1 MKGWVYIATLAD
13 ADGVVKIGYSSK
25 DLSLPVNERA
35 EAATTPRKAT
45 VVYAALVENPCKAEA
60 ATRKELKRFNTKGKR
75 FRIHPA
81 RAMAT
86 IKVHCQPLF
95 EEGSLIY
102 GTAPVQKEQA
112 IAELKKDRQAK
123 NKIKQGSEEVKK
135 KSLSMNFS
143 IVGAKDTTQARAPK
157 GADESAR
164 VPSIQPPIIGS
175 ITQTNWALQKEFVRR
190 LELETELAGA
200 NALFESQLKQH
211 TRSLKQE
218 NAALKTEL
226 ANQKRIEK
234 DLIKKY
240 KSLDFKAHHDPLTG
254 LPNRR
259 RLMQYLS
266 SAVAKVKANKETL
279 ALCFLDLDDFKS
291 INDKWGHA
299 AGDLVL
305 FEISKRLRAL
315 NTLNAVIGRLAG
327 DEFLIVIDKVQ
338 SKQQISRFAQHIAH
352 QIKAPI
358 EVCGETIQTSGS
370 LGISFCPES
379 ATDVRSLLTQADGA
393 MYQAKIDKDDDCCIF
408 HNGQLLSDDSVS
420 NPILPHSNVSIS

>member
-35 EAATTPRKAT
+35 EATTTPRKAT

-60 ATRKELKRFNTKGKR
+60 ATRKELKPFNTKGKR

-175 ITQTNWALQKEFVRR
+175 ITQTN
-190 LELETELAGA
+190 
-200 NALFESQLKQH
+200 
-211 TRSLKQE
+211 
-218 NAALKTEL
+218 
-226 ANQKRIEK
+226 
-234 DLIKKY
+234 
-240 KSLDFKAHHDPLTG
+240 
-254 LPNRR
+254 
-259 RLMQYLS
+259 
-266 SAVAKVKANKETL
+266 
-279 ALCFLDLDDFKS
+279 
-291 INDKWGHA
+291 
-299 AGDLVL
+299 
-305 FEISKRLRAL
+305 
-315 NTLNAVIGRLAG
+315 
-327 DEFLIVIDKVQ
+327 
-338 SKQQISRFAQHIAH
+338 
-352 QIKAPI
+352 
-358 EVCGETIQTSGS
+358 
-370 LGISFCPES
+370 
-379 ATDVRSLLTQADGA
+379 
-393 MYQAKIDKDDDCCIF
+393 
-408 HNGQLLSDDSVS
+408 
-420 NPILPHSNVSIS
+420 